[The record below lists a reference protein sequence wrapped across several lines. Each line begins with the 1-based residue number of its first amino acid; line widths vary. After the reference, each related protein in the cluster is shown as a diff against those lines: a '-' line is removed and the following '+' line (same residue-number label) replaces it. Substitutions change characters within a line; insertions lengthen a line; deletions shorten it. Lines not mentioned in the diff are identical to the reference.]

1 MGLEVRELDYDDPAQ
16 RAGLCDILDAYARE
30 PAGQGAPLSD
40 HTRRHLVQGLANHPT
55 SLVLLAFDDGAPVGA
70 AVCFV
75 GFSTFAARPLL
86 NLHDFAVLPSHRGR
100 GVGAAL
106 LDALE
111 ARARARGCCKVTLEV
126 HDTNTRA
133 QALYRRRGFGP
144 WEPGTRSVSKP
155 L

>member
-1 MGLEVRELDYDDPAQ
+1 MVQVRELDFDDPAE
-16 RAGLCDILDAYARE
+16 RAALCDILDAYARE
-30 PAGQGAPLSD
+30 PAGQGAPLD
-40 HTRRHLVQGLANHPT
+40 DYTRRHLADGLAAHPT
-55 SLVLLAFDDGAPVGA
+55 RLVLLAFVDDAPVGV
-70 AVCFV
+70 AVCFF

-86 NLHDFAVLPSHRGR
+86 NLHDFAVLPAHRGG

-106 LDALE
+106 LDTLE
-111 ARARARGCCKVTLEV
+111 ARARERGCCKVTLEV

-144 WEPGTRSVSKP
+144 WSPGTRFVSKP